1 MTQLF
6 LKIYDAL
13 SRHRPWVAGAVCAL
27 ALVCGVL
34 ALRMDYDEDIA
45 AFMPLDDETRKY
57 SEVFGNLGGQN
68 QIAVIFKGKPEDP
81 VPVEHAMDVF
91 GEAVARRDTA
101 GWIRNLQIRVDES
114 AMLDVMRQLWQDYPM
129 LLTEGDYQRLDSLLV
144 DDTYLAA
151 QMERNKQLLMLPTG
165 SLLAQGLPEDPLQL
179 SPALL
184 ARLRGLNVDA
194 TYQVVDGYLFRDSV
208 GIALLESPFGIS
220 ESRDNARLQELLDSC
235 MADVQVANPEVR
247 VSAVGAPLIAVT
259 NATQIKRDSLLA
271 VGLAVVL
278 ILSVLL
284 YAFRRPADLMW
295 IGVSVLAGWLFA
307 LGVMALLRDGLSLI
321 VIGIGSV
328 IIGIAV
334 NYPLHFLE
342 HLKHETNL
350 REALRE
356 MVPPLLTGNITTVS
370 AFLCLVLLD
379 AQAMRDLGWFGSLTL
394 VGTILFVLVALPV
407 FLQSRRAV
415 RYPGKSLPFGRWSL
429 PRSRRVNRLVL
440 LGVMILT
447 GVFGYFSRGTSF
459 DSNMQH
465 INYMTPQQRADL
477 KFLASSLQARG
488 DSLQLLYAVAEGAT
502 PEEALRRNEV
512 LTARLEAVDGVD
524 RVTGV
529 AGWLLSDSLR
539 AERWSRWSDF
549 WKRHADAAEAL
560 NQAAVEAGFSPEAF
574 RPFVHKIQETTLSA
588 PETPEETPLYKQ
600 VGKRFI
606 MRTADGGCRVVNFV
620 EAEQRSGESMKE
632 QIVRSLPAGC
642 FIFGQEDV
650 SNHLAK
656 TLSDSFNYI
665 GFVCGFVVFV
675 FLWLSLGSIEMSLM
689 AFLPLAVGWVWIL
702 GIMEMLGMQFN
713 IVNIILATF
722 IFGQGDDYT
731 IFITEGLMYEYTT
744 GRRRLEAYKS
754 SVALSAVIMFIGI
767 GTLIVS
773 RHPALQSLAEVAII
787 GMVVVVVMACYLP
800 PLVFRWLTEKHG
812 RRREYPVTLSRLAY
826 SAFSM
831 TFFLGGMFFLLIPYT
846 LLIYRPLQ
854 RWWHGEGFYHRLLQ
868 RIAHFVICRV
878 PGVRFRERGGEG
890 ETFDRPAVIVCNHQS
905 HLDLMALMQLSP
917 KIIVLTNDWVWHNP
931 YYGVVIHTAEFR
943 PVSNGYDQNFP
954 HLQDLVRRGYSI
966 VVFPEGTRTP
976 NGDIGRFHKGA
987 FTLAKALDVDILPV
1001 YLHGLYD
1008 VLPKHDFMLRRGS
1021 VTMDILPRVP
1031 VEEVRA
1037 TTDRELTQRMHRRY
1051 LEHYAGMRAE
1061 LETEEWRRPYEAY
1074 KRKYKFSWQVDG

>member
-6 LKIYDAL
+6 LKIYDVL
-13 SRHRPWVAGAVCAL
+13 SRHRPWVAGVVCAL
-27 ALVCGVL
+27 ALLCGVL
-34 ALRMDYDEDIA
+34 AVRMDYDEDIA
-45 AFMPLDDETRKY
+45 AFMPLDEDTRKY
-57 SEVFGNLGGQN
+57 SEVFSSLGGQN
-68 QIAVIFKGKPEDP
+68 QIAVVFKGRADDRAG
-81 VPVEHAMDVF
+81 VENAMDRF

-101 GWIRNLQIRVDES
+101 RWVRNLQIRADES
-114 AMLDVMRQLWQDYPM
+114 ALLDVMRQLWRDYPA
-129 LLTEGDYQRLDSLLV
+129 LLTAADYQRLDSLLA
-144 DDTYLAA
+144 DDDAYLSA
-151 QMERNKQLLMLPTG
+151 QMERNKQMLMLPMG
-165 SLLAQGLPEDPLQL
+165 SLLAQGLPDDPLQL

-184 ARLRGLNVDA
+184 ARLRGLNVGDA
-194 TYQVVDGYLFRDSV
+194 YQLVDGYLFRDSV

-220 ESRDNARLQELLDSC
+220 ESRDNARLQALLDSC
-235 MADVQVANPEVR
+235 RADVQAVCPEVQ
-247 VSAVGAPLIAVT
+247 VSAIGAPLIAVT

-284 YAFRRPADLMW
+284 YAFRRMGDLMW
-295 IGVSVLAGWLFA
+295 IGVSVLVGWLFA
-307 LGVMALLRDGLSLI
+307 LGAMAVLRDGLSLI
-321 VIGIGSV
+321 VVGIGSV

-342 HLKHETNL
+342 HLKHEHSM

-394 VGTILFVLVALPV
+394 VGTILFVLVCLPV
-407 FLQSRRAV
+407 FLRRRRTIRSV
-415 RYPGKSLPFGRWSL
+415 GGSLPFGRWSL
-429 PRSRRVNRLVL
+429 PRGKRVGRWVL
-440 LGVMILT
+440 AGVTVLT
-447 GVFGYFSRGTSF
+447 LLFAWLSRGTSF

-465 INYMTPQQRADL
+465 INYMTPMQRADL
-477 KFLASSLQARG
+477 KFLSSSLQSRG
-488 DSLQLLYAVAEGAT
+488 DSLLMLYAVAEGHT
-502 PEEALRRNEV
+502 PDEALRRNEV
-512 LTARLEAVDGVD
+512 LVARLEGMSGVD
-524 RVTGV
+524 KVTGV
-529 AGWLLSDSLR
+529 AGLLLSDSLR
-539 AERWSRWSDF
+539 RKHMTCWNDF
-549 WKRHADAAEAL
+549 WKQHDGMAEAL
-560 NQAAVEAGFSPEAF
+560 DRAAAEAGFSSEAF
-574 RPFVHKIQETTLSA
+574 RPFVDKIQGVTVPDFES
-588 PETPEETPLYKQ
+588 PIETPLYEQ
-600 VGKRFI
+600 VGKRF
-606 MRTADGGCRVVNFV
+606 MMSTADGGCRVVNFV
-620 EAEQRSGESMKE
+620 QVNRRAGDYIKES
-632 QIVRSLPAGC
+632 IAAALPAGC
-642 FIFGQEDV
+642 FVFSQEDV
-650 SNHLAK
+650 SNHLAE
-656 TLSDSFNYI
+656 TLSGSFNYI
-665 GFVCGFVVFV
+665 GFVCGFVVFA

-702 GIMEMLGMQFN
+702 GIMQLLGMQFN

-744 GRRRLEAYKS
+744 GRRRLEAYKN

-773 RHPALQSLAEVAII
+773 RHPALRSLAEVAIV
-787 GMVVVVVMACYLP
+787 GMAVVVVMACYLP

-812 RRREYPVTLSRLAY
+812 RRREYPVTLERLAA

-854 RWWHGEGFYHRLLQ
+854 RWWNGEGFYHRLLQ
-868 RIAHFVICRV
+868 RISHFVIRRV

-917 KIIVLTNDWVWHNP
+917 RIIVLTNDWVWQNP

-943 PVSNGYDQNFP
+943 PVSNGYDRNFP

-966 VVFPEGTRTP
+966 VVFPEGTRTLD
-976 NGDIGRFHKGA
+976 GSIGRFHKGA

-1001 YLHGLYD
+1001 CLHGLYD

-1021 VTMDILPRVP
+1021 VTMDVLPRIP

-1037 TTDRELTQRMHRRY
+1037 VTDRELTQRMHRCY
-1051 LEHYAGMRAE
+1051 LEHYAGMRRE

-1074 KRKYKFSWQVDG
+1074 KRKYKVKV